1 MIRHKTKW
9 LLVGL
14 VCLALWSAYSSA
26 QGSLWETYMAAA
38 IIGAYCCALFGWGRV
53 LRHFMGMADG
63 SWAVTIALGMALW
76 VSIGGVL
83 NLTRLAGPRSLTAM
97 VVIGI
102 ILFLFS
108 LRNTRQSWPFPL
120 PQGRVLAGRAL
131 LMAVA
136 IGVLA
141 FVVVT
146 QLPPAAYNVHDD
158 FQKYLSHPVRMLQT
172 GTLFGSP
179 LSAIGS
185 QTLGGQA
192 FLQGFVMAHFPIQ
205 YINGFDAVFA
215 LFLCLLLIA
224 GFAWQ
229 RPDMVPAAALAMVAL
244 VAINPQYVNVS
255 ALYSGSALM
264 LAAIFLASDPAEH
277 GSQPVP
283 PLALGLI
290 YASAL
295 ALKPTF
301 ALFAFLHV
309 LFMAVVVA
317 VGARNP
323 GHGLAWGAAA
333 AGWGFMF
340 LAPWIVLHG
349 AHYLSAIADPMS
361 RSASNA
367 SPTTITLVNIF
378 STSRLF
384 YGGTFAHY
392 TGLMVTVL
400 MCALAVSRS
409 LGGAGDR
416 ALSISAMGT
425 IAAAAAT
432 VTAYLVIIH
441 LGGPYLAGANT
452 ALRYFIPVIVAA
464 VPAILC
470 LAALHL
476 RTAETPRLV
485 LVRAAPPVI
494 VALIIVASFAPDLT
508 WRVRQAVNMG
518 SILAF
523 PLKNSEQYLRYNQ
536 EVLYGPIRD
545 RVKTVQN
552 RIPAGEPVI
561 AWITAPFYL
570 DYRRNPVFD
579 VDVAGLATPWSR
591 MPEARYVMWEYRGY
605 AVRSPKY
612 YKRWARRA
620 SLYEREIALR
630 SLSFARQ
637 LVDWSRRAEILYDD
651 GGVVLFRLPD

>member
-1 MIRHKTKW
+1 
-9 LLVGL
+9 
-14 VCLALWSAYSSA
+14 
-26 QGSLWETYMAAA
+26 
-38 IIGAYCCALFGWGRV
+38 
-53 LRHFMGMADG
+53 MGMADG
-63 SWAVTIALGMALW
+63 SWAVTIALGMAFW

-108 LRNTRQSWPFPL
+108 LWNTRQRWPVPL
-120 PQGRVLAGRAL
+120 PQGQVLAGRAL
-131 LMAVA
+131 LMAIA
-136 IGVLA
+136 IGILA
-141 FVVVT
+141 FVIAT
-146 QLPPAAYNVHDD
+146 QLPPAAYNYHDD

-179 LSAIGS
+179 LSAIGWE
-185 QTLGGQA
+185 TLGGQA
-192 FLQGFVMAHFPIQ
+192 FLQGFAMAHFPIQ

-309 LFMAVVVA
+309 LFMAVVVT
-317 VGARNP
+317 VGGRKL
-323 GHGLAWGAAA
+323 GHGLAWGVAA
-333 AGWGFMF
+333 AGWGFLF

-384 YGGTFAHY
+384 YGGAFAHY
-392 TGLMVTVL
+392 TGLVVTAL
-400 MCALAVSRS
+400 MCALAASRS
-409 LGGAGDR
+409 LGVAGDR
-416 ALSISAMGT
+416 AMSISAMGT

-432 VTAYLVIIH
+432 VIGYLVIIY
-441 LGGPYLAGANT
+441 LGGPYLWGANT

-476 RTAETPRLV
+476 RTAEPPRLV
-485 LVRAAPPVI
+485 LVRAAAPVI
-494 VALIIVASFAPDLT
+494 VALLIAASFAPDLAV
-508 WRVRQAVNMG
+508 RVRQAVNMG

-523 PLKNSEQYLRYNQ
+523 AKLATSEHYLRYNQ

-545 RVKTVQN
+545 RVNMVQN

-561 AWITAPFYL
+561 AWINAPFYL

-591 MPEARYVMWEYRGY
+591 MPAARYVMWEYRGY
-605 AVRSPKY
+605 AVRSPKSY
-612 YKRWARRA
+612 NISARQAR
-620 SLYEREIALR
+620 SYDREIALR

-637 LVDWSRRAEILYDD
+637 LEDWSRRAEILYDN
-651 GGVVLFRLPD
+651 GGVALFRLPD

>member
-1 MIRHKTKW
+1 MEPFFFT
-9 LLVGL
+9 
-14 VCLALWSAYSSA
+14 
-26 QGSLWETYMAAA
+26 AAA
-38 IIGAYCCALFGWGRV
+38 ITAAYCCALFGWGRV

-108 LRNTRQSWPFPL
+108 LRNTRQSWPVPL

-146 QLPPAAYNVHDD
+146 QLPPATYNVHDD

-179 LSAIGS
+179 LSAIGWE
-185 QTLGGQA
+185 TLGGQA

-229 RPDMVPAAALAMVAL
+229 RPAMVPAAALAMVAL

-264 LAAIFLASDPAEH
+264 LAAIFLATDPAEH

-283 PLALGLI
+283 PLALGLV
-290 YASAL
+290 YAAVL
-295 ALKPTF
+295 VLKPTF
-301 ALFAFLHV
+301 TLFAFLHV

-317 VGARNP
+317 VGARKP

-361 RSASNA
+361 WSASNA
-367 SPTTITLVNIF
+367 SLTLVNIF
-378 STSRLF
+378 STSRLL
-384 YGGTFAHY
+384 YGGTLAHY
-392 TGLMVTVL
+392 TGLAAGPATCVGIGLRGGIGAEAHLHFVRVPARPVHGGG
-400 MCALAVSRS
+400 CRR
-409 LGGAGDR
+409 GGAQ
-416 ALSISAMGT
+416 
-425 IAAAAAT
+425 
-432 VTAYLVIIH
+432 
-441 LGGPYLAGANT
+441 AG
-452 ALRYFIPVIVAA
+452 
-464 VPAILC
+464 
-470 LAALHL
+470 
-476 RTAETPRLV
+476 
-485 LVRAAPPVI
+485 
-494 VALIIVASFAPDLT
+494 
-508 WRVRQAVNMG
+508 
-518 SILAF
+518 
-523 PLKNSEQYLRYNQ
+523 
-536 EVLYGPIRD
+536 
-545 RVKTVQN
+545 
-552 RIPAGEPVI
+552 
-561 AWITAPFYL
+561 
-570 DYRRNPVFD
+570 
-579 VDVAGLATPWSR
+579 PWSR
-591 MPEARYVMWEYRGY
+591 MGGCGGGLGIHVSGSVDRVA
-605 AVRSPKY
+605 RSP
-612 YKRWARRA
+612 
-620 SLYEREIALR
+620 
-630 SLSFARQ
+630 LSFRHRGSDV
-637 LVDWSRRAEILYDD
+637 LVCEQCIAHAGQYIFD
-651 GGVVLFRLPD
+651 